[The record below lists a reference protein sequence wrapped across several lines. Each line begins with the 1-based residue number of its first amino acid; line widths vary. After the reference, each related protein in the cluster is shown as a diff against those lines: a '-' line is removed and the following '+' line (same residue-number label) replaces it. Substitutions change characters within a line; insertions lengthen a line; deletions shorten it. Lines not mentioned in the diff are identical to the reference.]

1 MISKEEMKEALR
13 VGDDRTVIEYIEQ
26 IENKVRIKDEALK
39 EFGQAVKDMCSDKQK
54 LIDKL
59 KEKIKYFEECDELMA
74 SSNDNYSDGT
84 VTYRFIKEFTEILS
98 IAKGEKKNEKR
109 ENNRTSQE

>member
-26 IENKVRIKDEALK
+26 LENKVREQED
-39 EFGQAVKDMCSDKQK
+39 DKQK

-59 KEKIKYFEECDELMA
+59 EEYTNNTKKEKLPYFKTVADMIRYKGYAEGRIKACE
-74 SSNDNYSDGT
+74 
-84 VTYRFIKEFTEILS
+84 EILS
-98 IAKGEKKNEKR
+98 IVKGENKR
-109 ENNRTSQE
+109 

>member
-1 MISKEEMKEALR
+1 MINEEIEKLLSCNECDFNECR
-13 VGDDRTVIEYIEQ
+13 QCEITYTDKKNIREYIEQ
-26 IENKVRIKDEALK
+26 LENKVREQ
-39 EFGQAVKDMCSDKQK
+39 EMDKQK

-59 KEKIKYFEECDELMA
+59 KEKIKYFEECDELIA

-98 IAKGEKKNEKR
+98 IAKGEK
-109 ENNRTSQE
+109 Q

>member
-1 MISKEEMKEALR
+1 MISKEEVEELKSLLFKDQLTQYGKR
-13 VGDDRTVIEYIEQ
+13 KLIKYIEQ
-26 IENKVRIKDEALK
+26 LENKVREQED
-39 EFGQAVKDMCSDKQK
+39 DKQK

-98 IAKGEKKNEKR
+98 IAKGENKR
-109 ENNRTSQE
+109 